1 MRILCID
8 FDGVIHSYDS
18 GWQGV
23 DKIPDPPVDGAVEWL
38 NGLIEDPDWEP
49 VIYSSRSK
57 DPKGVAAM
65 KKYLGDLDVNVD
77 RLKFPTQK
85 PAATLTI
92 DDRAICFTGEFPDL
106 DTIADFQPWHK
117 QPKEHTE

>member
-38 NGLIEDPDWEP
+38 NGLIDDPDWEP

-65 KKYLGDLDVNVD
+65 KKYLGDMDVNVD

-85 PAATLTI
+85 PAATVTI
-92 DDRAICFTGEFPDL
+92 DDRAICFTGIFPTVKEML
-106 DTIADFQPWHK
+106 AFRPWNK
-117 QPKEHTE
+117 